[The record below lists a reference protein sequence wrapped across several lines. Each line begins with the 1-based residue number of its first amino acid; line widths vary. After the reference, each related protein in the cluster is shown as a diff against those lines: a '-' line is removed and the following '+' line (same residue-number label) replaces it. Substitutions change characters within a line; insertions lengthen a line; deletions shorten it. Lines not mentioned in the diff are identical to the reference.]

1 MCRLFG
7 LNAGQTEVQAKYWLV
22 TAADS
27 MAKQSLRNTSG
38 AGIGWFDNSPM
49 PHVVKHPG
57 PAKAD
62 TELTHTAEDVNAN
75 TIMTHVRAATAGS
88 ESLANTHPFLVDGL
102 LIAHN
107 GGFGE
112 LAKVDAHLGAEAGKI
127 RGQTDSERYA
137 HLIAK
142 ETRARDG
149 DVAGGIVAAAEWLSR
164 NVPMYSL
171 NVVVI
176 ANGRMWAL
184 RYPDE
189 RSLHFARRVLKTSSD
204 DSPDFTW
211 GGSSAVARHQIV
223 ASGETPVVVVASERI
238 DRSEDWLMMQ
248 SGELISIDESL
259 TITSSLA
266 LRRAPAHLV
275 KLEEHDPNREGF

>member
-7 LNAGQTEVQAKYWLV
+7 LNAGQREVQGKYWLV

-27 MAKQSLRNTSG
+27 MAKQSARNTSG
-38 AGIGWFDNSPM
+38 AGIGWFDDSPT

-62 TELTHTAEDVNAN
+62 TELTRTAKDVTAI
-75 TIMTHVRAATAGS
+75 TIITHVRAATAGS
-88 ESLANTHPFLVDGL
+88 ETLANTHPFLVDGL

-107 GGFGE
+107 GGFGD
-112 LAKVDAHLGAEAGKI
+112 LAKVDAHLGADAEAI
-127 RGQTDSERYA
+127 LGQTDSERYA

-142 ETRARDG
+142 ETRSRDG
-149 DVAGGIVAAAEWLSR
+149 DVAGGIVAAAEWLSL

-189 RSLHFARRVLKTSSD
+189 RSLHFARRVLKASGD

-211 GGSSAVARHQIV
+211 SGSSALARHQI
-223 ASGETPVVVVASERI
+223 AADGETPVVVVASERI

-248 SGELISIDESL
+248 SGELIGVDESL

-266 LRRAPAHLV
+266 LRHAPARLV
-275 KLEEHDPNREGF
+275 TLEEHDPNREGY

>member
-7 LNAGQTEVQAKYWLV
+7 LNAGQSEVRAEYWLV

-27 MAKQSLRNTSG
+27 MAKQSVRNTSG
-38 AGIGWFDNSPM
+38 AGIGWFDDSPT

-62 TELTHTAEDVNAN
+62 TELTHTAEAVTAN
-75 TIMTHVRAATAGS
+75 TIITHVRAATAGS
-88 ESLANTHPFLVDGL
+88 ETLANTHPFLVDGL

-112 LAKVDAHLGAEAGKI
+112 LAKVDAHLGADAAAI
-127 RGQTDSERYA
+127 HGQTDSERYA

-142 ETRARDG
+142 ETRARNG
-149 DVAGGIVAAAEWLSR
+149 DVAGGIVAAADWLSR
-164 NVPMYSL
+164 NVPMHSL

-176 ANGRMWAL
+176 ADGRMWAL

-189 RSLHFARRVLKTSSD
+189 RSLHFARRVLKASVD

-223 ASGETPVVVVASERI
+223 AAGEAPVVVVASERI

-248 SGELISIDESL
+248 SGELISVDESL

-266 LRRAPAHLV
+266 LRHAPAHLV
-275 KLEEHDPNREGF
+275 TLEEHDPNHEGF